1 MQKSTDINIPK
12 VAIIGKPNAGKST
25 LINRICGKREAIV
38 HEEPM
43 ITRDRKY
50 YKTDWNGKNFYLIDT
65 GGIDLKSKKKINAQ
79 VLLQAKKAIDES
91 DVIIFVVDLRQP
103 VSPLDEEIAAILRKL
118 DKEIIFVGNKCDN
131 INGSFYTEEYLK
143 FGFGYPIKISALNG
157 INIGDLLDEVV
168 SKFVNLP
175 SYTGEHDNKE
185 AMPPP
190 GICILGRPNTGKSTL
205 FNTIIKDERAI
216 VDEVEGTTRD
226 SIDSI
231 IKINDKD
238 YKFIDTAGMIRKK
251 GKGKDL
257 EYYSELRTLEAI
269 ESSEISLVL
278 IDSTTGEVSNQDIK
292 IIETCVK
299 KGLSTCVVF
308 NKIDIVDKITLDN
321 MIKMF
326 ELKLKFYN
334 YIPFLKVSALT
345 GKGIKNIIKMI
356 DTLIEERN
364 KIIPENKLN
373 NLFKKLEKEDTGIYY
388 KGKRFKIKFIK
399 QIKTAPPVFLVF
411 SNMDAKRKVNITRY
425 IENNIRKNFG
435 FIGTP
440 IFLKFKY

>member
-12 VAIIGKPNAGKST
+12 VAIVGKPNAGKST
-25 LINRICGKREAIV
+25 LVNRICGKREAIV

-65 GGIDLKSKKKINAQ
+65 GGIDLKSKKKLNGQ
-79 VLLQAKKAIDES
+79 VLLQTKKAIDES
-91 DVIIFVVDLRQP
+91 DVVIFMVDLRQP

-131 INGSFYTEEYLK
+131 INGAVYTEEYLK
-143 FGFGYPIKISALNG
+143 FGFGNPIKISALNG

-168 SKFVNLP
+168 LRFVNLP
-175 SYTGEHDNKE
+175 AYAGKLNGKE
-185 AMPPP
+185 AIAPP

-205 FNTIIKDERAI
+205 FNAIIKDERAI
-216 VDEVEGTTRD
+216 VNEVEGTTRD

-231 IKINDKD
+231 VKINGKD

-269 ESSEISLVL
+269 EKSEISLVL
-278 IDSTTGEVSNQDIK
+278 IDSTGEVSNQDIK
-292 IIETCVK
+292 IIETCVN
-299 KGLSTCVVF
+299 KGLSTCVIF
-308 NKIDIVDKITLDN
+308 NKIDIVDKIALDN
-321 MIKMF
+321 IIKMF
-326 ELKLKFYN
+326 ELKLKFYS
-334 YIPFLKVSALT
+334 YIPFLKASALT

-440 IFLKFKY
+440 VFLKFKY